1 MSLTSG
7 VCSALDPEFNLW
19 NSIEPYA
26 AQLLRD
32 ERGNVVKDVAQ
43 QAVEIAGIAVRL
55 PKRMDALLTRIEDG
69 NVAVTNPQLEKR
81 VARLE
86 RTARRVVSAI
96 LFGALLIAGAVVLS
110 TDAVLGTVL
119 MVASVVPLLYT
130 LIRIR

>member
-1 MSLTSG
+1 M
-7 VCSALDPEFNLW
+7 
-19 NSIEPYA
+19 
-26 AQLLRD
+26 
-32 ERGNVVKDVAQ
+32 
-43 QAVEIAGIAVRL
+43 RL

-130 LIRIR
+130 LIGGRGRS